1 MTPIAAPTTKTATT
15 TAATATTARNPSP
28 TLRTLC
34 LRASAL
40 ASARSS
46 ANRRSRARSR
56 SRSRIDMASDATR
69 NLRSR
74 PELARS
80 HGLGPRRRW
89 TRPPAS
95 PNMTRNRSGLSIA
108 EEPRW
113 IKGKNR
119 TSTNSPVVTG
129 MPVTRPV
136 ASSVAA
142 AHILRSRGRAH
153 ILRRRDRIARHRP
166 GQGDHRT
173 SRGRAGPPHHQALP
187 GIAHHQDVAR
197 RRGTLRHLRRT
208 RDEQDHDRR
217 ATRRCGADL
226 RSAHAGRH
234 RQARRLLTFRE
245 GVEKALCDQ
254 LPRRSRDV
262 DRRGRSQQDFP
273 VDVLERLADDS
284 RAEVRWTVAMK
295 RKTPGLI
302 LERLP
307 RDPEPDRQRA
317 LTPLPGGEIGAW
329 RPTRS

>member
-1 MTPIAAPTTKTATT
+1 MTPIAVPTAKHGDDDSRYRDHGEEPEPDVAH
-15 TAATATTARNPSP
+15 ALPCARPLSRRRARLP
-28 TLRTLC
+28 IGARALVRVQARASTWQAM
-34 LRASAL
+34 LRAISGHD
-40 ASARSS
+40 
-46 ANRRSRARSR
+46 RAG
-56 SRSRIDMASDATR
+56 
-69 NLRSR
+69 
-74 PELARS
+74 RS

-254 LPRRSRDV
+254 LPRRSR
-262 DRRGRSQQDFP
+262 RR
-273 VDVLERLADDS
+273 
-284 RAEVRWTVAMK
+284 
-295 RKTPGLI
+295 
-302 LERLP
+302 
-307 RDPEPDRQRA
+307 
-317 LTPLPGGEIGAW
+317 
-329 RPTRS
+329 RPTGSLTTRFSCSTFSNGSRTTPAPRFGGPSR